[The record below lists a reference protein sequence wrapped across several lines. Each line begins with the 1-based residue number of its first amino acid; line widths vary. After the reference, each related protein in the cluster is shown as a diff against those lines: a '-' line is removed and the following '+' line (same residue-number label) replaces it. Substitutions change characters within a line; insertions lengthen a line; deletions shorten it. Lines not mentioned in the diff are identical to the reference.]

1 MCTPIWFS
9 YTHTQHTH
17 TFFSDYFSL
26 CYLQDIEYGS
36 LWIPHLNKTK
46 IFCFIWSLVGVRSE
60 EGDQWDLF
68 LHNRQMK
75 LLRSLP
81 KAAWSKEK
89 DHEDIL
95 HHLPLQLYKS
105 DIPHPIISCSLE
117 GLQKKKKITLGRAA
131 ENSWNPDRTQTLVL
145 KYYQWI
151 SMQSVLS
158 NNNFVHSIYTS
169 IHVYVCV
176 YTHKYPCKLSNVIR

>member
-1 MCTPIWFS
+1 MKSCWSQIRERRPVRPVPAQQTDEAPEKSSKGSMIQGERPWRHTPSPSTPVIQIWHTTS
-9 YTHTQHTH
+9 Y
-17 TFFSDYFSL
+17 
-26 CYLQDIEYGS
+26 YLV
-36 LWIPHLNKTK
+36 
-46 IFCFIWSLVGVRSE
+46 FIGRS
-60 EGDQWDLF
+60 
-68 LHNRQMK
+68 
-75 LLRSLP
+75 P
-81 KAAWSKEK
+81 KK
-89 DHEDIL
+89 
-95 HHLPLQLYKS
+95 
-105 DIPHPIISCSLE
+105 
-117 GLQKKKKITLGRAA
+117 KKKKITLGRAA